1 MKPSEVWNSVNKGE
15 ITVTFSVKLVKA
27 LPLNAVEC
35 CCNAYFY
42 GEKTA
47 AWKNV
52 KKFESRD
59 EAIGLGC
66 LPAILSERAK
76 REELV

>member
-35 CCNAYFY
+35 SCNAYFY

-59 EAIGLGC
+59 EAIGYFNRVLMDI
-66 LPAILSERAK
+66 PFK
-76 REELV
+76 TPNEEQ